1 MCASVPILFNI
12 NKSIPKHKVISS
24 NVGQK
29 INFDDLYDGNSWS
42 YADTRS
48 NLVIMKINPF

>member
-24 NVGQK
+24 NVGQE